1 MLHLSDR
8 RSRDARHTC
17 VLAALVLLSAGCGS
31 GAVMLPDDPARTG
44 IPAEYPLQAVNGK
57 PLPFT
62 ISQTPDRV
70 DELLSGVLTLKPG
83 ARYSASITVRRRWLS
98 TGVTNDTVATSAGH
112 YQVIGNDLVL
122 GTSSD
127 ASTSFEISDGGRAL
141 RGPGLPSAG
150 PSLDILREYL
160 FHR

>member
-1 MLHLSDR
+1 M
-8 RSRDARHTC
+8 
-17 VLAALVLLSAGCGS
+17 VVSASCGS
-31 GAVMLPDDPARTG
+31 GAVTLPDDPTRTG
-44 IPAEYPLQAVNGK
+44 IPADYSLQAVNGK

-70 DELLSGVLTLKPG
+70 DELQSGVVRLKAG

-98 TGVTNDTVATSAGH
+98 TGVSSDTVATSAGH
-112 YQVIGNDLVL
+112 YQVVGNDLVL
-122 GTSSD
+122 RTSAD
-127 ASTSFEISDGGRAL
+127 ASTSFEISEGGMAL